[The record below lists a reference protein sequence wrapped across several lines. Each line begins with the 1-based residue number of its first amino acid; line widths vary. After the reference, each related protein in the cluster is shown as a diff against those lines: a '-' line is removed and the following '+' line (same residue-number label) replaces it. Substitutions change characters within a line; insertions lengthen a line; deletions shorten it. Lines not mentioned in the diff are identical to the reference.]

1 MSLKRARTAT
11 FVQVLKETAMRSGEA
26 KRLHWTDI
34 DSEKHLLRL
43 DEPEK
48 GSDPRI
54 WKVTAKLIAMLNNLP
69 RKAARVFGNGPLNT
83 LKATYINARKSL
95 AAKLQSQD
103 SWE

>member
-1 MSLKRARTAT
+1 MSLKSARTAT
-11 FVQVLKETAMRSGEA
+11 FVQVLEETAMRSGEA

-69 RKAARVFGNGPLNT
+69 RKAESLRQRRLNT
-83 LKATYINARKSL
+83 LKAIYINARKSL
-95 AAKLQSQD
+95 AAKLQNQG

>member
-1 MSLKRARTAT
+1 MSLKPARTAT
-11 FVQVLKETAMRSGEA
+11 FLQALKETAMRSGEA

-34 DSEKHLLRL
+34 DSEKYLLRL

-69 RKAARVFGNGPLNT
+69 RKAESLRQRHLNT
-83 LKATYINARKSL
+83 LKAIYINARKSL
-95 AAKLQSQD
+95 AAKLQNQG